1 MNNDEF
7 RLLFK
12 LFVALVTLSLIY
24 TVFPYLDVLALS
36 CALAYMSKPVYD
48 KLKPKFGSSLSSM
61 ICLLFIIVPMA
72 IIGFIIL
79 YQILEFLQSLNLNQ
93 LDIQNLNLISLIN
106 YKLNYLSNILGY
118 NIPIQL
124 EEEKLSQYISL
135 ILSYLEPH
143 ISTAVSGLLLL
154 PEIMIKLIMGVFI
167 TYYFLKD
174 GHHIKNIILG
184 NIPKKYHLTT
194 QLYLKYLNESYQNL
208 FTGTALTSVAIG
220 IISFIGYFIFGVPN
234 ALLLAVL
241 TGIFALLPIIGGWAV
256 YIPISIYYLII
267 GDIYTAIGIFIFGW
281 VFLSIAPDFV
291 IRPAIVQKESDVHP
305 VVVLLAFLVAPL
317 TLGIAGFAIG
327 PILFGAFDA
336 LFKVKSKIE
345 NNS

>member
-48 KLKPKFGSSLSSM
+48 KLKPKLGSSLSSM

-79 YQILEFLQSLNLNQ
+79 YQILGLLQSLNLNQ
-93 LDIQNLNLISLIN
+93 LDVQNLNLISLIN

-143 ISTAVSGLLLL
+143 ISTAVSGLLIL

-174 GHHIKNIILG
+174 GHHIKNIILD